1 MAKVEIRIDKIDINV
16 DSFKSELNS
25 KIHSWLM
32 AIGSDAASTAQGV
45 TPVDTGRLKN
55 SIYPVVDTERS
66 VQVGSNVEYAKYV
79 ELGARGREGVH
90 MIQFGCT
97 AHADQYK
104 QMLED
109 ALKE

>member
-1 MAKVEIRIDKIDINV
+1 MAKMTVKIESHIEEYT
-16 DSFKSELNS
+16 SEVLE
-25 KIHSWLM
+25 KIHGWLL
-32 AIGSDAASTAQGV
+32 AIGMDAASTAQGV

-55 SIYPVVDTERS
+55 SIYPVVDTETS

-104 QMLED
+104 QMLEE
-109 ALKE
+109 ALKG